1 MNDETQL
8 WHVTVTVGGEP
19 HDLSKTHQALLRLI
33 QERPFIHSLRYAEE
47 RAEVRYWEES
57 DDMVDAASLA
67 LRLWNEHRNVG
78 RPAELEDP
86 WPRGGR
92 QGDLPAARGSGAA
105 GHGSSHAPAVLSRPR
120 PPRILGGV
128 AVQRPPTR

>member
-8 WHVTVTVGGEP
+8 WHVTVTVGGQP
-19 HDLSKTHQALLRLI
+19 HDLSETHQALLRLI

-67 LRLWNEHRNVG
+67 LRLWNEHRG
-78 RPAELEDP
+78 SA
-86 WPRGGR
+86 
-92 QGDLPAARGSGAA
+92 DLPDWKILGLEVVAKETYHQRE
-105 GHGSSHAPAVLSRPR
+105 APAPR
-120 PPRILGGV
+120 DTARVMP
-128 AVQRPPTR
+128 QRF